1 MTRES
6 SHSRPPERP
15 IFFDPTGRRWRHVRR
30 ARFLLAAVVT
40 LLTAGLVLS
49 IFVNPIL
56 PRLQLRSSSFLP
68 HSPDLKPKLPRLVVT
83 RRQQKAQRAEQ
94 ELKRA
99 LKTKPATT
107 TTAAT
112 PATALRIGFFV
123 NSDDS
128 SYSSLKH
135 NLGQLDWVVP
145 NWLYLQDG
153 ADPLSRDV
161 DTNVLDLVRRERP
174 DLRIVP
180 LVQNYK
186 DGQWDGELVARNIG
200 DQPARDRLVAALK
213 QFVSDNKFGG
223 VSIDFE
229 EVPTRSQPDLLQ
241 FMRQLHAAF
250 APSGL
255 LVTEAVPFDNP
266 DWNYPE
272 FAAATDYLMLMAYD
286 EHWTASGPG
295 PIASQDWYE
304 RLLRTRMTEIDPAR
318 TIICLGAYGYDWS
331 DRGGEATTMTF
342 QESMLAARDSEADID
357 FDADAR
363 NPNFEYDEDDGSH
376 HHVWLLDAV
385 TIHNQMLA
393 ASAYKPAGFA
403 LWRLGSE
410 DPSVWNI
417 FGAQKP
423 IDSLRQIQYG
433 YDVDFEGDGE
443 ILQVAAEPHD
453 GAREVEA
460 DPATGVIR
468 SEKYTNI
475 PSSYVIRRGGDRPGL
490 VALTFDDGPDAV
502 WTPRILDLLKQQN
515 VPATF
520 FVIGED
526 AQSHPD
532 LVRRIVN
539 EGHDIGNHTFTHPNI
554 SDIPDRLTVLELN
567 ATQRLIEAITGRS
580 TVLFRPP
587 YFGDAEPNT
596 PDEVMP
602 VARAEHLGYLTVG
615 LHVDPDD
622 WAMPG
627 SDEIVKQTISGVTN
641 PDPEKRGEI
650 VLLHDGG
657 GDRTQTLEAL
667 PQIISELRARGYR
680 FVTVS
685 ELAGLTRDQTM
696 PPLPKEFTFTS
707 VDGITFFALGVGSWF
722 LHWVFLIGIV
732 LGVGRLLFIGA
743 LALAQRRRSRK
754 REANLPSPDYQ
765 PWVSV
770 IVPAYNEELV
780 IAQTIR
786 SLLQSDY
793 RHLEIII
800 VDDGSSD
807 RTCDVVREHWG
818 NDARVLLLTKENA
831 GKAQALNFGIR
842 QARGEIIVGLDADT
856 IFEPGTITALARR
869 FHDEKLGALA
879 GNAKVGNRVNL
890 VTRWQALEY
899 ITSQNLDRRA
909 FASLNCITVVP
920 GAVGAWRRE
929 LIERA
934 GGFTPDTLAEDQD
947 LTLRVRRLGYNI
959 GYEESA
965 VAWTEAPDTL
975 RGLDKQRFR
984 WSFGTLQ
991 CMWKHRDALFRWRYG
1006 TLGFVGMPNVW
1017 LFQILFPL
1025 ISPLMDLVLVWALVS
1040 AGLEFF
1046 QHAQFSTGSLRQ
1058 VLFYYALFLA
1068 VDWLASAFA
1077 FALERR
1083 ERWSLLWWLLLQRF
1097 GYRQVMYFVMLKSV
1111 RAAARGAI
1119 VGWGKLDRKATV
1131 EAEV

>member
-1 MTRES
+1 MR
-6 SHSRPPERP
+6 
-15 IFFDPTGRRWRHVRR
+15 
-30 ARFLLAAVVT
+30 LLVAVIVT
-40 LLTAGLVLS
+40 LLTAGLILS
-49 IFVNPIL
+49 VFVNPIL
-56 PRLQLRSSSFLP
+56 PHLELRSASLLP
-68 HSPDLKPKLPRLVVT
+68 RTSDLKPKLPRLIVT
-83 RRQQKAQRAEQ
+83 RRQQKAQHAEQ
-94 ELKRA
+94 ELKHA
-99 LKTKPATT
+99 LKT
-107 TTAAT
+107 T
-112 PATALRIGFFV
+112 PPPPIFRTPTTALRIGFFI

-128 SYSSLKH
+128 SYSSLKR

-145 NWLYLQDG
+145 TWLYLQDG
-153 ADPLSRDV
+153 ADPLSRDIE
-161 DTNVLDLVRRERP
+161 DRALDLMRRERP

-180 LVQNYK
+180 LVQNFK
-186 DGQWDGELVARNIG
+186 NGQWDGDLLTRAIG

-213 QFVSDNKFGG
+213 QFTVDNKFGG

-229 EVPTRSQPDLLQ
+229 EVPEQLQPSLLQ
-241 FMRQLHAAF
+241 FMQQLHAAF

-255 LVTEAVPFDNP
+255 VVTQAVPFDNP
-266 DWNYPE
+266 DWNY
-272 FAAATDYLMLMAYD
+272 AAYGGAADYLMLMAYD
-286 EHWTASGPG
+286 QHWNASGAG
-295 PIASQDWYE
+295 PIAAQDWYE
-304 RLLRTRMTEIDPAR
+304 RFLRTRMSELDPAR
-318 TIICLGAYGYDWS
+318 TIVCLGAYGYDWS
-331 DRGGEATTMTF
+331 DRGTEATAMTF
-342 QESMLAARDSEADID
+342 QEAMLAARDSEADID
-357 FDADAR
+357 FDADSR
-363 NPNFEYDEDDGSH
+363 NPTFAYDEDDGSH
-376 HHVWLLDAV
+376 HEVWMLDAV
-385 TIHNQMLA
+385 TIHNQMVA
-393 ASAYKPAGFA
+393 ASEYKPAGFA

-423 IDSLRQIQYG
+423 SESLREIQYG

-453 GAREVEA
+453 GARDIDL
-460 DPATGVIR
+460 DPATGFIR

-502 WTPRILDLLKQQN
+502 WTPRILDLLKKEN

-526 AQSHPD
+526 AQSRPD
-532 LVRRIVN
+532 LVRRMVN
-539 EGHDIGNHTFTHPNI
+539 EGHDVGNHTFTHPNLG
-554 SDIPDRLTVLELN
+554 DIPDRLTVLELN
-567 ATQRLIEAITGRS
+567 ANQRLIEAITGRS

-587 YFGDAEPNT
+587 YFGDAEPTT

-602 VARAEHLGYLTVG
+602 VARAERLGYLTVG
-615 LHVDPDD
+615 LHVDPGD

-627 SDEIVKQTISGVTN
+627 SAEIVKQTIAGVTN
-641 PDPEKRGEI
+641 PDPDRRGEI

-657 GDRTQTLEAL
+657 GDRAQTLEAL

-696 PPLPKEFTFTS
+696 PVLPKEFTFTS
-707 VDGITFFALGVGSWF
+707 VDGITFFALGVGSW
-722 LHWVFLIGIV
+722 LLRWVFLVGIV

-743 LALAQRRRSRK
+743 LALAQRLRSRK

-770 IVPAYNEELV
+770 IVPAYNEERV
-780 IAQTIR
+780 IVPTIR

-793 RHLEIII
+793 RNLEIIV
-800 VDDGSSD
+800 VDDGSTD
-807 RTCDVVREHWG
+807 GTCEIVRKHWG
-818 NDARVLLLTKENA
+818 DDARVLLLSKENA
-831 GKAQALNFGIR
+831 GKAEALNYGIR
-842 QARGEIIVGLDADT
+842 HARGEIIVGLDADT
-856 IFEPGTITALARR
+856 IFERTTISALARR
-869 FHDEKLGALA
+869 FHDERLGALA
-879 GNAKVGNRVNL
+879 GNAKVGNRINL

-920 GAVGAWRRE
+920 GAVGAWRRG

-934 GGFTPDTLAEDQD
+934 GGFTADTLAEDQD
-947 LTLRVRRLGYNI
+947 LTLRIRRLGYNI
-959 GYEESA
+959 GYEERA

-991 CMWKHRDALFRWRYG
+991 CMWKHRDALFRRRYG
-1006 TLGFVGMPNVW
+1006 MLGFVGMPNVW

-1025 ISPLMDLVLVWALVS
+1025 ISPLMDLMLVWAFVS
-1040 AGLEFF
+1040 AGLERFE
-1046 QHAQFSTGSLRQ
+1046 HAQQYSTANLRQ

-1083 ERWSLLWWLLLQRF
+1083 ERWSLLWWLFLQRF
-1097 GYRQVMYFVMLKSV
+1097 GYRQVMYYVMLKSV
-1111 RAAARGAI
+1111 GAAAQGAL